1 MKDTFYF
8 THDYNARSD
17 RKLIAVMMKHGI
29 SGIGCFWCI
38 VEMLYEEG
46 GYISCDEY
54 ERIAFELRTSENVIR
69 AVIEDFDLF
78 QKNDGFF
85 FSESIIERLKNRTEK
100 SDKARK
106 SVETRWDNHRKKSE
120 DIRTQYERNTIKERK
135 EKERKEKEEKSI
147 PHLNG
152 SSQKIEEEKYLV
164 TRKKKRLSGKRL
176 DTFEIFWDKFNYKK
190 GRAEAA
196 DAWLEIPELN
206 KSTCELIFIAAEQEA
221 KARLDLIANG
231 KTPKMAQG
239 WIAARRWEDE
249 ILSSTSK
256 PKKVYELPEK

>member
-17 RKLIAVMMKHGI
+17 RKLIAVMMKHGV

-69 AVIEDFDLF
+69 EVIEKFDLF
-78 QKNDGFF
+78 QITDGFF
-85 FSESIIERLKNRTEK
+85 FSESIIERLKSRTEK
-100 SDKARK
+100 SEKARK
-106 SVETRWDNHRKKSE
+106 SVEARWDSHRKKSE
-120 DIRTQYERNTIKERK
+120 HIRTQYERNTIKESKEQETK
-135 EKERKEKEEKSI
+135 EKKENNI
-147 PHLNG
+147 PQ
-152 SSQKIEEEKYLV
+152 SSEEKYLV
-164 TRKKKRLSGKRL
+164 TRKKKRLIGKRL
-176 DTFEIFWDKFNYKK
+176 ETFEIFWDKFNYKK

-206 KSTCELIFIAAEQEA
+206 KLTCELIYKSAEQEA
-221 KARLDLIANG
+221 KCRLDLIASG

-239 WIAARRWEDE
+239 WITARRWEDE
-249 ILSSTSK
+249 IYPEQ
-256 PKKVYELPEK
+256 PKKQINNQPTPPPLPKI

>member
-29 SGIGCFWCI
+29 SGIGCFWCV

-46 GYISCDEY
+46 GYIACNEY

-78 QKNDGFF
+78 KINDGFF

-106 SVETRWDNHRKKSE
+106 SVEARWDNHRKKSE

-135 EKERKEKEEKSI
+135 EEERKENDKNSI
-147 PHLNG
+147 PQNG
-152 SSQKIEEEKYLV
+152 SPILKTNDEKYLV
-164 TRKKKRLSGKRL
+164 TRKKKRLSGKRYE
-176 DTFEIFWDKFNYKK
+176 TFEIFWDKFNYKK

-206 KSTCELIFIAAEQEA
+206 KLTCELIFSAAEQEA
-221 KARLDLIANG
+221 KCRMDLIANG

-239 WIAARRWEDE
+239 WITARRWEDE
-249 ILSSTSK
+249 ILQPELK
-256 PKKVYELPEK
+256 PKKVYNLPE